1 MKPPEDT
8 MVPVLATD
16 RPMSATISP
25 RIEPALFTSPV
36 RPVKRF
42 RPARKSSLES
52 EPPTAYRRPT
62 STSEVRP
69 KYTPAGFIR

>member
-1 MKPPEDT
+1 MKPPGET

-16 RPMSATISP
+16 RPMRATISP

-36 RPVKRF
+36 SPVNRF
-42 RPARKSSLES
+42 NPAKKSSFES

-62 STSEVRP
+62 STMAVWP
-69 KYTPAGFIR
+69 K